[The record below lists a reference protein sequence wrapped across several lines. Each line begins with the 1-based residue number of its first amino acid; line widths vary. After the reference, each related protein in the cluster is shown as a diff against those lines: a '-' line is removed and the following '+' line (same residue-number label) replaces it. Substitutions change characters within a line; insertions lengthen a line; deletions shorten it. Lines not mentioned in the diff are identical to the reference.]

1 MNFKN
6 WNILLTAILT
16 LVLFSACNREATIDR
31 ILSKETKN
39 KIYKD
44 LEEEQLAARIQSVLE
59 KDAEN
64 LSEREFLKNYY
75 QSHGY
80 RAVMLEKFFA
90 DEHLKL
96 FAQELSQAPEHGL
109 NPERFG
115 APAYQQLLQQVS
127 AKDAITDLET
137 AYQQV
142 AQLEVAT
149 ANALL
154 KYASTLQFGALD
166 PQKVL
171 QRYYIELEKADSSFR
186 NQVLASSD
194 LKNLIDSIQ
203 PQSAAYKAMQE
214 ALKSASGDSAK
225 TLMVN
230 LERAR
235 WKHKDIDTATM
246 VYVNIPAFRLDFYK
260 DGKNGKSMKVVVGTG
275 RNNSG
280 KVSFSENGRLK
291 DQPHSHETPVLASMM
306 HSVQVNPVWNIPESI
321 AGKEILKLVQN
332 DRFYLSNAGIDVIQ
346 DGKVIE
352 DPENM
357 DWSSYSPDNLPFRF
371 RQRPGSDNALGKIK
385 FLFKNNSAVYL
396 HDTPAQAAFDRE
408 VRASS
413 HGCVRVAEPLEL
425 AELLFGK
432 SDKFSVIKSNM
443 ESPEKQRAT
452 DIALSPQTQVVLDYK
467 TVEWK
472 DNKLHFHSDVY
483 GIDRVLYSYL

>member
-1 MNFKN
+1 MNLKN
-6 WNILLTAILT
+6 WNILFTAILS

-31 ILSKETKN
+31 VLSKETKN

-44 LEEEQLAARIQSVLE
+44 IEEEQLAARIQAVLE
-59 KDAEN
+59 KEAGK
-64 LSEREFLKNYY
+64 LSEGEFLKDYY
-75 QSHGY
+75 QQQGY

-90 DEHLKL
+90 DEHLQL
-96 FAQELSQAPEHGL
+96 FAEELNRVPEHGL
-109 NPERFG
+109 NPDRFG
-115 APAYQQLLQQVS
+115 APAYQQLLDQVS
-127 AKDAITDLET
+127 SKDAITDLET

-154 KYASTLQFGALD
+154 KYASSMQFGVLN

-171 QRYYIELEKADSSFR
+171 QRYYVELEKADSSFR
-186 NQVLASSD
+186 NQILASSD

-203 PQSAAYKAMQE
+203 PQSAEYKAMQA
-214 ALKSASGDSAK
+214 ALKSATGDSAR

-235 WKHKDIDTATM
+235 WKQKDIDTTTM

-275 RNNSG
+275 RNNNA
-280 KVSFSENGRLK
+280 KASFSENGRVK
-291 DQPHSHETPVLASMM
+291 DQPHSHETPVLASKM

-321 AGKEILKLVQN
+321 AGKEILKHVQN

-357 DWSSYSPDNLPFRF
+357 DWSSYSPDDLPFRF

-408 VRASS
+408 VRAAS

-432 SDKFSVIKSNM
+432 GDKFSLIKSNM
-443 ESPEKQRAT
+443 ESPEKQNAT
-452 DIALSPQTQVVLDYK
+452 DIALSPQTQVFLDYK

-472 DNKLHFHSDVY
+472 DNKLSFHPDVY